1 MAMSS
6 GLLVLAV
13 LAVGVFAQRGTQPEF
28 DETMPSCRGKE
39 ADIFFILDASS
50 SIYIEDYELQRQFVR
65 EVINRLDISAQST
78 RVGALAFSDNYR
90 ISFNLGEF
98 QTKEELRNAVNDR
111 NVPYL
116 TGLTNTAEAIRTVR
130 TNSQFRADVTRVIIV
145 VTDGYSRQ
153 PGATRNEADTARREG
168 FYMFVIGV
176 GQYTDER
183 EWRAIANDP
192 DNSFM
197 YNITNYRGLDRLYS
211 TIPNSICNLPPIILN
226 SGTCNIRENA
236 DLIFVAGPSE
246 ADNAF
251 SIVSN
256 MVNALRDARGQ
267 LRLSLLLGSCR
278 ANEVPLSDPSLFCN
292 NFGDPIPRQDS
303 YSNLLKEMRA
313 EARDA
318 RGARPQANQ
327 VAILFLDQQSMELG
341 RFDILRQA
349 RDAQFDGIDIY
360 LVDLGVRTN
369 QNFLGSIASSTDNVL
384 STSGPG
390 NLENILINKVCDTLN
405 QVSNP
410 LPTLPPS

>member
-1 MAMSS
+1 MAVFR
-6 GLLVLAV
+6 GLLALTVLM
-13 LAVGVFAQRGTQPEF
+13 VGVFAQRDPPEF
-28 DETMPSCRGKE
+28 DQTLPSCREKE
-39 ADIFFILDASS
+39 ADIFFILDSSS

-65 EVINRLDISAQST
+65 EVINRLDVSSRST
-78 RVGALAFSDNYR
+78 RVGALTFSDNYR
-90 ISFNLGEF
+90 VSFTLGEY
-98 QTKEELRNAVNDR
+98 QNKDDLRSAINDR

-116 TGLTNTAEAIRTVR
+116 TGLTNTADAIRYVR
-130 TNSQFRADVTRVIIV
+130 TNGQFRPDVTRVIVV

-168 FYMFVIGV
+168 YYMFVIGV

-192 DNSFM
+192 DSSFM
-197 YNITNYRGLDRLYS
+197 FNITNYRGLDRLYS
-211 TIPNSICNLPPIILN
+211 TIPNSICGLPPIILN
-226 SGTCNIRENA
+226 SRVCGVREDA

-256 MVNALRDARGQ
+256 MVNALRDDRSR

-278 ANEVPLSDPSLFCN
+278 ANEVPLSDPSLFCS
-292 NFGDPIPRQDS
+292 NFGDPTPRQDS
-303 YSNLLKEMRA
+303 YTNLLKDMRN

-318 RGARPQANQ
+318 RGTRPQANQ
-327 VAILFLDQQSMELG
+327 VAILFLGQQTMELS

-349 RDAQFDGIDIY
+349 RDAQFDGIETY
-360 LVDLGVRTN
+360 VVDLGVVTN
-369 QNFLGSIASSTDNVL
+369 ANFLSSIASSRDNVL

-390 NLENILINKVCDTLN
+390 NLENILLNKVCDTLN
-405 QVSNP
+405 EISNP

>member
-13 LAVGVFAQRGTQPEF
+13 LAVGVFAQRNGLPDF
-28 DETMPSCRGKE
+28 DQTMPSCRGKE
-39 ADIFFILDASS
+39 ADIFFILDSSS

-65 EVINRLDISAQST
+65 EVINRLDISALST

-111 NVPYL
+111 NIPYL

-130 TNSQFRADVTRVIIV
+130 TNNQFRADVTRVIVV

-192 DNSFM
+192 DSSFM

-211 TIPNSICNLPPIILN
+211 TIPNNICNLPPIILN
-226 SGTCNIRENA
+226 SGTCNVAENA

-318 RGARPQANQ
+318 RGTRPQANQ
-327 VAILFLDQQSMELG
+327 VAILFLDQQTMELG

-360 LVDLGVRTN
+360 VVDLGVRTN
-369 QNFLGSIASSTDNVL
+369 QNFLGSIASSRDNVL

-390 NLENILINKVCDTLN
+390 NLENILLNKVCDTLN

-410 LPTLPPS
+410 LPTLPSS